1 MAEHTPHVWN
11 YYEPNH
17 YGLAEVNMKRFFVLL
32 FPMLLA
38 SAALAQ
44 PLGMIVNVG
53 QVWRQPYLNLELSPG
68 LITTLFVHG
77 VGGHLKGRTVSSRP
91 LPYEVGGISITV
103 SDQSGRE
110 RPAPILAIEAL
121 SACYLS
127 GLAEE
132 IPCGVVAGITVQI
145 PYELEF
151 RASAL
156 GLTFIRVFHNGQP
169 VAALPYSLLYRTFYL
184 VTGHDGVSILFPEL
198 DLASTLPIVR
208 RPDGTLVHR
217 GNPAKP
223 GETLTMLAVGLGY
236 DITKPD
242 EDRPKTGEPAP
253 EGVNIPIGGQFGAPI
268 GVEFQ
273 FGKNREVNMPTG
285 KQLSTDGLL
294 RAYLL
299 PGLIGMYEI
308 SVQVPKVIPPGTPN
322 CGAHNQ
328 PPEAPVAADYN
339 LRIVIGYLSARPWHF
354 PAHDSAAIC
363 VAVP

>member
-1 MAEHTPHVWN
+1 
-11 YYEPNH
+11 
-17 YGLAEVNMKRFFVLL
+17 MKRFFVLL
-32 FPMLLA
+32 SPMLLA

-44 PLGMIVNVG
+44 PPGMIVNVG

-68 LITTLFVHG
+68 QITTLYVHG
-77 VGGHLKGRTVSSRP
+77 VGGNLKEHTVFSRPFPYKVEGISVTVADSKGR
-91 LPYEVGGISITV
+91 EH
-103 SDQSGRE
+103 
-110 RPAPILAIEAL
+110 PAPILAVEGL

-127 GLAEE
+127 RSGLYADV
-132 IPCGVVAGITVQI
+132 PCGVVAGITVQI
-145 PYELEF
+145 PYELNF
-151 RASAL
+151 GGSDIVL
-156 GLTFIRVFHNGQP
+156 PFIRVYLQGQA
-169 VAALPYSLLYRTFYL
+169 VAALPYSLLPRTFYI
-184 VTGHDGVSILFPEL
+184 VTGHDGVSILYPEL

-273 FGKNREVNMPTG
+273 FGKNREVNMPAG

-308 SVQVPKVIPPGTPN
+308 TVQVPKVIPPGTPN

-328 PPEAPVAADYN
+328 PPEAPVAVDYN
-339 LRIVIGYLSARPWHF
+339 LRVVIGYLSARPWYF